1 MQKHDIEHLEKRIN
15 ELHKS
20 LVALGSQDPVT
31 GLITII
37 HRPGWTTV
45 AEQAFVT
52 GIVEAMVSQTKT
64 LSELKQVLVSGVNKV
79 ALNPQPLPP

>member
-1 MQKHDIEHLEKRIN
+1 MEKHHIEHIEKKIN

-20 LVALGSQDPVT
+20 LVALGGQDPVT
-31 GLITII
+31 GLINII
-37 HRPGWTTV
+37 HNPGWTSM
-45 AEQAFVT
+45 AEEAFVT
-52 GIVEAMVSQTKT
+52 GILDAMISQTKT

>member
-1 MQKHDIEHLEKRIN
+1 MEKDHIEHLEKKIN

-20 LVALGSQDPVT
+20 LVALGGRDPVT
-31 GLITII
+31 GLIGII
-37 HRPGWTTV
+37 QLPGWTSM
-45 AEQAFVT
+45 AEEAFVT
-52 GIVEAMVSQTKT
+52 GILDAMISQTKT